1 VRIAGYGDGVRLI
14 AIAALAVAAV
24 AYWHPA
30 QRDSRGSP
38 ATSKVAFI
46 EHPQRES
53 ASELLSASMFFPLEL
68 GDVPQPGRSDAQAG
82 ACRVV
87 MSEYNTGSYG
97 SVRCSYCDK
106 ARDSASP
113 LFFGIGPHHLT

>member
-1 VRIAGYGDGVRLI
+1 VRIAGYGDDVRLI
-14 AIAALAVAAV
+14 AIAALAVAAA

-30 QRDSRGSP
+30 QRDSGGSP

-53 ASELLSASMFFPLEL
+53 ASGWLSASMFFPLEL
-68 GDVPQPGRSDAQAG
+68 GDVPQPDRSDAQAG
-82 ACRVV
+82 ACRLV

-97 SVRCSYCDK
+97 SVRCSYYDK
-106 ARDSASP
+106 ARDSTWNY
-113 LFFGIGPHHLT
+113 FWGIGPHHLT